1 MTPVSDLVG
10 RFARDPLDDIRLLIT
25 RHIPEHNVV
34 HYIHVDKPGGGSQ
47 ELDRLEIEPHPAD
60 EANRLRQ
67 EIEDLRDEHWEK
79 YKELDQKAT
88 WLERQFGVEES
99 AWRAQ
104 QAEDELK
111 AAVRLTQILEGVN
124 G

>member
-25 RHIPEHNVV
+25 RHFPEHNVV

-47 ELDRLEIEPHPAD
+47 ELDRLEFEPHPAD

-88 WLERQFGVEES
+88 WLYRQCDAS
-99 AWRAQ
+99 ADEVNEMAD
-104 QAEDELK
+104 AELK
-111 AAVRLTQILEGVN
+111 AAVRLTQILEGVQV
-124 G
+124 